1 MAGLPLELDNFTLDD
16 NNGTWNVTEAD
27 HPSQI
32 LGLRMSLPASLLVG
46 AVLSCICILTIAGN
60 VLVVLAVCLERS
72 LRTNIGYFYINL
84 AAADLLLGC
93 LVLPFSATRE
103 LLNYWPFGEA
113 LCELWAAVDVLCCTA
128 SIFSLCVISLD
139 RYIGVTR
146 PLHHNM
152 IVTKRRVVLILFA
165 VWATS
170 AAISVGPLFGWKHPK
185 SYQNMQCNINSSP
198 SYIIF
203 SVVGSFYVPAF
214 VVLYVYRQVYRAA
227 VRETSKL
234 MITLKAQ
241 EDRNQTPVESVRI
254 HRGKA
259 SVTAEKRLSPPR
271 LSPNSS
277 KPRMARE
284 ALSSVKNRIEKFT
297 KEKKAAKTVGII
309 VGVFLVCWLPF
320 FVMYPIDSMIA
331 KVPELLI
338 TMAFWLGYCN
348 SFLNPIIYAC
358 SNGHFRRAFRRFLLC
373 GKRQGRFP
381 TMRTEDYTLSSRSS
395 FRRVHS
401 SCSSRDGSRRQQ
413 LKIQLQ
419 ELTVS

>member
-1 MAGLPLELDNFTLDD
+1 MDGLPLDNFTFDD
-16 NNGTWNVTEAD
+16 NGTFNVTEAED
-27 HPSQI
+27 PSQV
-32 LGLRMSLPASLLVG
+32 LGLRMSLTASVLVG
-46 AVLSCICILTIAGN
+46 TVLSCICLLTIAGN
-60 VLVVLAVCLERS
+60 ILVVLAVCLERS

-84 AAADLLLGC
+84 AIADLLLGC
-93 LVLPFSATRE
+93 LVLPFSAARE

-128 SIFSLCVISLD
+128 SIFSLCSISLD

-152 IVTKRRVVLILFA
+152 IVTKRRVVVILVA
-165 VWATS
+165 VWAIS

-185 SYQNMQCNINSSP
+185 SYQNNQCNINGSP

-214 VVLYVYRQVYRAA
+214 IVLYVYRQVYRAA

-241 EDRNQTPVESVRI
+241 EDRNPASAESVRI
-254 HRGKA
+254 HRGKT
-259 SVTAEKRLSPPR
+259 VNAESRQSPPR

-277 KPRMARE
+277 KPRMVKE
-284 ALSSVKNRIEKFT
+284 ALGSVKNRIEKFT

-320 FVMYPIDSMIA
+320 FIMYPIDSMIV

-358 SNGHFRRAFRRFLLC
+358 SNGHFRRAFRRVLLC
-373 GKRQGRFP
+373 GKRQSRFP
-381 TMRTEDYTLSSRSS
+381 TMRSEDYTLSSRSS
-395 FRRVHS
+395 CRRVHS
-401 SCSSRDGSRRQQ
+401 NYSSQGSSKRQQ